1 MYSVNLSGR
10 TDGQWPVWSDACREA
25 VSVCGPGQVR
35 GSQGDDGYNNEVL
48 TKHIT

>member
-25 VSVCGPGQVR
+25 VCGPGQVR
-35 GSQGDDGYNNEVL
+35 GSQGDDGLNNEVL